1 MERKAYN
8 DCMKPFISGQHEDRK
23 RDFCIGAKICS
34 GKAPDEKEA
43 ERLCAEAALNPKP
56 PRKTRGKCKI
66 DISALAACIVKSL
79 AEGTEGTE
87 GGEITA
93 AKLAPIISGCTG
105 QKVEA
110 STREKF
116 IKQCFKENAV
126 TGDIKEAQKLRSMCT
141 ARWKEQEAP
150 VS

>member
-56 PRKTRGKCKI
+56 LRKPRGKCKI

-79 AEGTEGTE
+79 AE
-87 GGEITA
+87 GEITA

-126 TGDIKEAQKLRSMCT
+126 TGDIKESQKLRSMCT

-150 VS
+150 TS